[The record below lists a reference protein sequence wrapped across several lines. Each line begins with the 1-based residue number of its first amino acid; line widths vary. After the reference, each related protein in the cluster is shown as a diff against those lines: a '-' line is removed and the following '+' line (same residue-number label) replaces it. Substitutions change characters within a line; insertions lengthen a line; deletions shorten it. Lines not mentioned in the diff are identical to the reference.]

1 MADVLIVGAGFT
13 GLVAGALISERCETV
28 VVDRNCFVGGRA
40 ATRTP
45 REWGW
50 CGVDDYLVDFGHHVF
65 ATNNYLEWAI
75 ERTGAGKF
83 FRRVLIGMP
92 YYYRDGGFH
101 RPPVSFFEKLR
112 AYPFLSLRSKL
123 KINGFLKYVERVS
136 YKEVEEKWFYRP
148 LRDLYDEFGFDEGA
162 RELFTDGFA
171 AGYQTVTYED
181 RNSAGDLIL
190 CMKAFLKGVKRH
202 RTPIFGVER
211 GVGRIAEAFRRIIKG
226 NGGRVVLGKKVEKIR
241 VRDGSVEGVVLD
253 DGKFIGAKR
262 VLLAA
267 PVYNLLDLVDDL
279 PSEYAERLREAR
291 RHATSLFLI
300 YGGARRP
307 LLDRPIGT
315 WVLVP
320 KTEARNLDSYYLVY
334 EVDRRMRQAPD
345 GKYLVSF
352 AAMPR
357 PEDLKDREA
366 LMRRMEEDMGRV
378 FPGFDFDRDLEW
390 KVGVYFPVVDGLER
404 TVDFYGERRFGPETP
419 IKGLCVAGDSA
430 YELSSGVDG
439 CASSAIFA
447 AEKIL
452 GERLLDLEEFYKLS

>member
-1 MADVLIVGAGFT
+1 M
-13 GLVAGALISERCETV
+13 
-28 VVDRNCFVGGRA
+28 
-40 ATRTP
+40 
-45 REWGW
+45 
-50 CGVDDYLVDFGHHVF
+50 
-65 ATNNYLEWAI
+65 
-75 ERTGAGKF
+75 
-83 FRRVLIGMP
+83 
-92 YYYRDGGFH
+92 
-101 RPPVSFFEKLR
+101 
-112 AYPFLSLRSKL
+112 SLRSKL

-202 RTPIFGVER
+202 GTPIFGVER

-320 KTEARNLDSYYLVY
+320 KTEVRNLDSYYLVY